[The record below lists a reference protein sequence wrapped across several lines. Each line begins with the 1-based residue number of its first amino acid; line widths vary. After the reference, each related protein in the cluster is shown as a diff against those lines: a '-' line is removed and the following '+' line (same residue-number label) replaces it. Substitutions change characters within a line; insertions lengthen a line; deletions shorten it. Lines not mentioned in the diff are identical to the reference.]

1 MNSRLKAHLLRSF
14 YWLAFHLAAPVVYSR
29 QPFVKYPYMNPPSEL
44 MELTRQLLSVNSAGS
59 VVEVGCNQGWTTC
72 FLVEALMEQGLKRD
86 YVCIDTFTGF
96 TPADAEV
103 EYKSRGK
110 AAGTYDD
117 NFLINHPKWLKA
129 SLQRFGY
136 SSVSVHKADAT
147 TFNYQ
152 ALGKIAFALIDLDLY
167 RPVRESLKRII
178 PHIVKGGMVVVDD
191 CNNAENGR
199 WDGAYQAFMETCQER
214 NMPPEIVCRKL
225 GIIRT

>member
-44 MELTRQLLSVNSAGS
+44 MELTRQLLSVNSTGS

>member
-44 MELTRQLLSVNSAGS
+44 MELTRQLLSVNSTGS

-214 NMPPEIVCRKL
+214 NIPPEIVCRKL

>member
-1 MNSRLKAHLLRSF
+1 MNSRLKTRLLRSS
-14 YWLAFHLAAPVVYSR
+14 YWLAYHLAAPAVYSR

-72 FLVEALMEQGLKRD
+72 FLVEALVEQGLKRD

-96 TPADAEV
+96 TPADVEV
-103 EYKSRGK
+103 EYKFRGK

-117 NFLINHPKWLKA
+117 NFVINHPKWLKA

-147 TFNYQ
+147 TFDYE

-178 PHIVKGGMVVVDD
+178 PQMVKGGMVVVDD

-199 WDGAYQAFMETCQER
+199 WDGAHQAFIETCQER
-214 NMPPEIVCRKL
+214 NIAPEIVCRKL